1 MEELGFKDFSYGGS
15 IGIAVAIS
23 TPESIGNKLRAVT
36 QTIMKLPE
44 VQKRFS
50 DLGFIP
56 MQEDGAAYFARLSAE
71 SERLAKI
78 IRASNMTTE

>member
-15 IGIAVAIS
+15 IGIAVPIS
-23 TPESIGNKLRAVT
+23 TPEAIGSKLRAVT

-56 MQEDGAAYFARLSAE
+56 MQEEGAAYFARLSAE

-78 IRASNMTTE
+78 IRTSNMTME

>member
-1 MEELGFKDFSYGGS
+1 
-15 IGIAVAIS
+15 
-23 TPESIGNKLRAVT
+23 
-36 QTIMKLPE
+36 MKLPE

-56 MQEDGAAYFARLSAE
+56 MQEEGAAYFSRLSAE

-78 IRASNMTTE
+78 IRASNMTME